1 MEVNDP
7 TNRGRVEEERV
18 GTVFVVREDEEYCF
32 LYERDNPATLYSTL
46 FDSAE
51 REDVGL
57 TRSEVLEMIEGM
69 APARLRSI

>member
-1 MEVNDP
+1 M
-7 TNRGRVEEERV
+7 EEERV